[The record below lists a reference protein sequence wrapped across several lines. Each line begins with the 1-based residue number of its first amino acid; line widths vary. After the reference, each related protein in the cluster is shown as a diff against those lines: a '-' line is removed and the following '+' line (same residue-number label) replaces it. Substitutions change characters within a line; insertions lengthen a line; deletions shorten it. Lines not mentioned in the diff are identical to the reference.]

1 MKDVMKKIR
10 GQYVTSVIYQVSDQ
24 VSTQSW
30 LQVYNLLWDQV
41 SDQVLVRRIKH
52 INEQVAVEN
61 YEKNQWQSFDSSLV
75 ASSGSSQQS
84 SRESSTG
91 SSL

>member
-10 GQYVTSVIYQVSDQ
+10 GQNVTSVIYQVSDQ

-61 YEKNQWQSFDSSLV
+61 YEKNQ
-75 ASSGSSQQS
+75 
-84 SRESSTG
+84 
-91 SSL
+91 